1 MKVLLIHPK
10 LEQNFYDYV
19 KPAPLGLAY
28 IAGALRNAG
37 HDVGILDANVCD
49 DPMRAIEARLR
60 RDNPQAV
67 GVSVCSS
74 TMRISARIAR
84 LAKTINSDT
93 QTIFGGVHPTLFPAD
108 VARETGVDY
117 VVHGEGDDTIVALMQ
132 RLERAEEPDGVQ
144 GVAYERDGEVVVND
158 PRPLIEDLDRLP
170 IPAYDLLP
178 IGRYFY
184 PRMSRARFMSMVT
197 TRGCPYG
204 CVFCASNAVFGK
216 RYRFHS
222 PERTIREMTYLIEE
236 LQIREILF
244 LDSDFVVRGER
255 VERLCDLMIERKI
268 RIPWIC
274 NGRAGRLH
282 PPLLQKMKR
291 AGCRMIGLGVES
303 GDQAVLDRMQKRITV
318 DQIRETFRN
327 CRRAGIKTAA
337 NWMIGNPGDTRES
350 IRKTVKLVKEIKP
363 DTFRLGYAVPLPGT
377 ELCRMAREN
386 GWLLDNFDPL
396 ETRYGECVMNA
407 TNMTTDE
414 LKAMMKWA
422 YRSVAFSPG
431 YIRRRFF
438 TLRPVEWEANLRGLF
453 WILKLRT

>member
-1 MKVLLIHPK
+1 
-10 LEQNFYDYV
+10 
-19 KPAPLGLAY
+19 
-28 IAGALRNAG
+28 
-37 HDVGILDANVCD
+37 
-49 DPMRAIEARLR
+49 
-60 RDNPQAV
+60 
-67 GVSVCSS
+67 
-74 TMRISARIAR
+74 
-84 LAKTINSDT
+84 
-93 QTIFGGVHPTLFPAD
+93 
-108 VARETGVDY
+108 
-117 VVHGEGDDTIVALMQ
+117 
-132 RLERAEEPDGVQ
+132 
-144 GVAYERDGEVVVND
+144 
-158 PRPLIEDLDRLP
+158 
-170 IPAYDLLP
+170 
-178 IGRYFY
+178 
-184 PRMSRARFMSMVT
+184 
-197 TRGCPYG
+197 
-204 CVFCASNAVFGK
+204 
-216 RYRFHS
+216 
-222 PERTIREMTYLIEE
+222 
-236 LQIREILF
+236 
-244 LDSDFVVRGER
+244 
-255 VERLCDLMIERKI
+255 
-268 RIPWIC
+268 
-274 NGRAGRLH
+274 
-282 PPLLQKMKR
+282 
-291 AGCRMIGLGVES
+291 MIGLGVES